1 MTKAELRDKIKTI
14 AKQIHKPINKI
25 DLDIMSPNEVSLES
39 AKFPVLVKFP
49 ELKKTLTD
57 LLTDQYEIFVSDI
70 EWVAPRPTTFRIILG
85 NNESFYLI
93 FYNRSWIAQIEGKK
107 YYLSDLNEEQRASK
121 ALARILSYGN
131 PIEEKPEEAP
141 IETPPIEEPQ
151 AEETPPEEKPL

>member
-14 AKQIHKPINKI
+14 AKQIYKPTPRV
-25 DLDIMSPNEVSLES
+25 DLDIMSPNEISLES

-49 ELKKTLTD
+49 ELKKVITD
-57 LLTDQYEIFVSDI
+57 LLTDQYEIFIADI

-107 YYLSDLNEEQRASK
+107 YYLSDLNEERRASK
-121 ALARILSYGN
+121 SLARILSYGN
-131 PIEEKPEEAP
+131 PIEEKSEETP
-141 IETPPIEEPQ
+141 TETPPIEEPQ
-151 AEETPPEEKPL
+151 AEETPPEEKPA